1 MRGRYAPLMGGR
13 YCAAYAWTLMRR
25 LCLDANAPLMG
36 CTMPLGCV
44 HMGACVRSLGALQSL
59 RLSPNIER
67 STPQKGLMG
76 TSQDAQVKIC
86 RGSLPRRGE
95 LNVPLVIKVKKSP
108 RRAN

>member
-13 YCAAYAWTLMRR
+13 YCATYAWTLMRR

-44 HMGACVRSLGALQSL
+44 HMGACVRSLGALQAL

-76 TSQDAQVKIC
+76 HLKTLRSKFAEVH
-86 RGSLPRRGE
+86 
-95 LNVPLVIKVKKSP
+95 SP
-108 RRAN
+108 EGVN